1 MNILFTG
8 ILWLLLY
15 LAVVTLPLFLMLVPP
30 VPTGRG
36 FWLELSVAFG
46 FVGLTQIVVQLI
58 LTSRFKS
65 LSAPY
70 GIDIIL
76 RFHRQIAL
84 VAIGFILIH
93 PVLIIVDT
101 PSRVK
106 LLNPLGGTWASKT
119 AWMSLFCLVG
129 LAVTSLFRVH
139 LGLSYERWRLFHLVL
154 AGGAVIFAL
163 LHVVMAGLYTNALW
177 KHGVWVLPGVGL
189 ILLVL
194 YTRVIKPGFFPDS
207 IWRVAEVRPER
218 GNCVT
223 LVLEADGHAGMKFE
237 PGQFAWVT
245 LGDRKFT
252 MQENPFSNR
261 SSAARPGRLEFGI
274 KKMGDFTNNLPN
286 VKPGTRAVLQ
296 GPHGAFS
303 IDRYPAVGYVFIA
316 GGIGVTPLMSFLHT
330 MADRGDPRP
339 VILVYADKTLE
350 DMAFQEELAEL
361 EKALDLKVVYVPEKA
376 GEDWQGETGLVTW
389 DILERHVPR
398 DLIHREFFLC
408 GPAPMMASLQK
419 ALRAAGVQ
427 QDHIHLELFDL
438 V

>member
-1 MNILFTG
+1 MNRLVSG
-8 ILWLLLY
+8 VLWLLLY
-15 LAVVTLPLFLMLVPP
+15 LAVVTLPLLLMLVPP

-36 FWLELSVAFG
+36 FWLELSVALG
-46 FVGLTQIVVQLI
+46 FVGLTQIVLQLVLI
-58 LTSRFKS
+58 SRFKS

-84 VAIGFILIH
+84 VAIAFILIH

-101 PSRVK
+101 PARVK
-106 LLNPLGGTWASKT
+106 LLNPLGGTWASRT
-119 AWMSLFCLVG
+119 AWISLFCLAG
-129 LAVTSLFRVH
+129 LAVTSLFRLR
-139 LGLSYERWRLFHLVL
+139 LGLTYERWRLLHLIL
-154 AGGAVIFAL
+154 AGGAIIFAL
-163 LHVVMAGLYTNALW
+163 LHVVMAGLYTNTLW
-177 KHGVWVLPGVGL
+177 KHAVWVLPGGALV
-189 ILLVL
+189 LLVL
-194 YTRVIKPGFFPDS
+194 YTRLIKPGFFPDS
-207 IWRVAEVRPER
+207 VWRVAEVRPER

-223 LVLEADGHAGMKFE
+223 LVLEPDGHEGMSFA
-237 PGQFAWVT
+237 PGQFVWIT
-245 LGDRKFT
+245 LGDRKIT
-252 MQENPFSNR
+252 MQENPFSIR
-261 SSAARPGRLEFGI
+261 SSAARPARLEFGI
-274 KKMGDFTNNLPN
+274 KKMGDFTENLPH

-330 MADRGDPRP
+330 MADRRDPRP

-361 EKALDLKVVYVPEKA
+361 ESRLDLEVVYVPEKA
-376 GEDWQGETGLVTW
+376 GEDWQGETGFVTW
-389 DILERHVPR
+389 DILERHVPK

-408 GPAPMMASLQK
+408 GPGPMMASLHK
-419 ALRAAGVQ
+419 ALKAAGVH
-427 QDHIHLELFDL
+427 QDHIHLELFEL